1 MPFGLSNSPATYQS
15 LAGELNM
22 TMCLVYIDDL
32 IIFSQ
37 TLDEHLKNRHKVF
50 DRLRRY
56 HLKLAPEKCHFY
68 RTKVS
73 FLGHLV
79 SGDVV
84 QIDPDKIAKIRDDWP
99 IPTKADE
106 LRSFLAFGGYYRRFI
121 KDFSKIIRPLAELL
135 PPSANEKGKEKIN
148 KEWSWNKVHQETF
161 DKLKGILTSPPVLGY
176 PEFDKLFELHTDA
189 STQRLDAVL
198 YQQQGDHKQV
208 IFYPSRA
215 LSKSE
220 KNFSAYKLEF

>member
-1 MPFGLSNSPATYQS
+1 
-15 LAGELNM
+15 M
-22 TMCLVYIDDL
+22 TICVVYIDDL

-37 TLDEHLKNRHKVF
+37 TLDEHLKNLHKVF

-73 FLGHLV
+73 FLGHVV

-135 PPSANEKGKEKIN
+135 PPSANEKGKEKIK

-176 PEFDKLFELHTDA
+176 PEFDKPFEHHTDA